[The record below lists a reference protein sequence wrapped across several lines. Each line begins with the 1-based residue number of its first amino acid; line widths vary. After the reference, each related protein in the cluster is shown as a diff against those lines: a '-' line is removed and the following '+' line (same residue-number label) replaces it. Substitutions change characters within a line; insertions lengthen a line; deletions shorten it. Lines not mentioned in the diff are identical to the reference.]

1 MKEMERKDG
10 EYYYIW
16 DRGKYPIYQHHDNAP
31 DKWIDT
37 CYKKIHGD
45 LMYDFKRLDTVDVDG
60 EDYVKLSDVEN
71 MIENNV

>member
-1 MKEMERKDG
+1 MACEICGKSGCCRSFHSLEEQEAFDRIAEPVKE
-10 EYYYIW
+10 
-16 DRGKYPIYQHHDNAP
+16 
-31 DKWIDT
+31 
-37 CYKKIHGD
+37 KIHGD

>member
-1 MKEMERKDG
+1 MRRQV
-10 EYYYIW
+10 
-16 DRGKYPIYQHHDNAP
+16 DRYMLQ
-31 DKWIDT
+31 
-37 CYKKIHGD
+37 KKIHGD